1 MVCLFNKPD
10 IRHFNF
16 TKFQFLEMVGDSLV
30 ELLAKV
36 FTSDFLKNLFQFS
49 SMAIGIG
56 IALEICASLLGNSLY
71 KMFNYIERS

>member
-16 TKFQFLEMVGDSLV
+16 TKFQFLEMVGDSVV

-49 SMAIGIG
+49 SVAIATG
-56 IALEICASLLGNSLY
+56 IALEIGLSLLGNSLY
-71 KMFNYIERS
+71 KMFNFIERS

>member
-1 MVCLFNKPD
+1 M
-10 IRHFNF
+10 
-16 TKFQFLEMVGDSLV
+16 V

-56 IALEICASLLGNSLY
+56 IALEIGASLLGNSLY
-71 KMFNYIERS
+71 KMFNFIERS

>member
-1 MVCLFNKPD
+1 
-10 IRHFNF
+10 
-16 TKFQFLEMVGDSLV
+16 MVGDSVV

-56 IALEICASLLGNSLY
+56 IALEIGASLLGNSLY
-71 KMFNYIERS
+71 KMFNFIERS

>member
-1 MVCLFNKPD
+1 MVCLLTRSD
-10 IRHFNF
+10 IRHNNIS
-16 TKFQFLEMVGDSLV
+16 KFQFLEMVGDSVV

-56 IALEICASLLGNSLY
+56 IALEIGASLLGNSLY
-71 KMFNYIERS
+71 KMFNFIERS

>member
-1 MVCLFNKPD
+1 
-10 IRHFNF
+10 
-16 TKFQFLEMVGDSLV
+16 MVGDSVV

-56 IALEICASLLGNSLY
+56 IALEIGSSLFGNSLY
-71 KMFNYIERS
+71 KMFNFIERS